1 MKLKEM
7 IFKFSILLNGKWL
20 LNKPKK
26 SEYLI
31 FDKNCENVIKE
42 FLKKKETTI
51 LTTRF
56 EDFYFSF

>member
-1 MKLKEM
+1 MKEDLMKLKEM

-42 FLKKKETTI
+42 FLKKRKQ
-51 LTTRF
+51 LF
-56 EDFYFSF
+56 